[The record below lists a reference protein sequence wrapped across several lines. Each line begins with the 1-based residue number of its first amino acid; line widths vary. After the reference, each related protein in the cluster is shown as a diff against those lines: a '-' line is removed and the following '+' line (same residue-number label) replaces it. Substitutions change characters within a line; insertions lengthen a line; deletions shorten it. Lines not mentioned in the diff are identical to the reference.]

1 VHQAR
6 EKEKESN
13 KKVVDKEKE
22 IMMHADQAHKLEV
35 NTLYKLKA
43 LGIKIKVPGL
53 YHQTN

>member
-1 VHQAR
+1 MHQAR